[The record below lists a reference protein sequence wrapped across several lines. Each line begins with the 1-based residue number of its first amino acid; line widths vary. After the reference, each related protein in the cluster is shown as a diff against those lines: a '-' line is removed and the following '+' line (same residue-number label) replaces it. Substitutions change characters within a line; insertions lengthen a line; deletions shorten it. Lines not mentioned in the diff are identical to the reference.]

1 MQIQI
6 PIIKR
11 EKCPP
16 SGLRSKKGNLKAK
29 REICAKGNLKAKRE
43 IWAKGNL
50 NLKREICPPSGLRSK
65 KGNLNTPATPK
76 ANSSGNIK
84 LNQKIILS
92 FHTQSR

>member
-29 REICAKGNLKAKRE
+29 REIWAKGNLKAKRE

-50 NLKREICPPSGLRSK
+50 NLKREICP

-92 FHTQSR
+92 LHTQSR